1 MIRWADLAPRPGEDR
16 WLVGTL
22 LLFAATLPISIAV
35 SETLAF
41 LLVPLWIWRQA
52 RHGAP
57 AAERHGLLLIAIFLT
72 IALLASLMGL
82 RPLHSLDKMLRFLL
96 LVVALLIPL
105 LARPGTDL
113 LRRLALAFLAGTV
126 LKAGFDVVRIPVGA
140 WFTYQRLVAEGATT
154 PDLPH
159 AVSLADQ
166 ALFSQ
171 GTMRD
176 PQFYLVGLC
185 LVVAAWATGVR
196 RLRDPACWIPLLLL
210 AGALVLHFK
219 RGALMAAACVLL
231 VMAVLSRR
239 GRLLGALALVGLAL
253 AAVPQMR
260 DRALM
265 VRNEFTLSLQGRYP
279 IWTQVAPGLLRTH
292 PFGVGWKALRHE
304 DLRKHSRHVQQGLN
318 HLHNNALQVAVDF
331 GWLGLGAWLAWML
344 AEGVRMARAWARRR
358 AAGGPEAALALG
370 VLCGFVGLMLVGVV
384 EYNFGDTEIFMLL
397 CLLWGLGAALARAPA
412 AHPA

>member
-1 MIRWADLAPRPGEDR
+1 MTRWADVAPRPGEDR

-41 LLVPLWIWRQA
+41 LLVPLWWWQQA

-57 AAERHGLLLIAIFLT
+57 GPARRGLLLVAVFLT
-72 IALLASLMGL
+72 IALMSSLMGL

-96 LVVALLIPL
+96 LVVALLIPV
-105 LARPGTDL
+105 LARPGAEL
-113 LRRLALAFLAGTV
+113 PRRLALAFLAGTV
-126 LKAGFDVVRIPVGA
+126 LKAGYDVVRIPVGA

-154 PDLPH
+154 ANLPH

-185 LVVAAWATGVR
+185 LVVAAWATGAR
-196 RLRDPACWIPLLLL
+196 RWREPACWVPPLLM

-219 RGALMAAACVLL
+219 RGALMAAACVLI
-231 VMAVLSRR
+231 VMAALTRR
-239 GRLLGALALVGLAL
+239 GRLLAALALVGLAL

-260 DRALM
+260 DRVLM
-265 VRNEFTLSLQGRYP
+265 VRNEFTLSLKGRYP
-279 IWTQVAPGLLRTH
+279 LWTQAAPGLLRQH

-304 DLRKHSRHVQQGLN
+304 DLRRHTRYVQDGLN
-318 HLHNNALQVAVDF
+318 HLHNNALQIAVDF
-331 GWLGLGAWLAWML
+331 GWLGLAAWLTWML
-344 AEGVRMARAWARRR
+344 AEGGRMARAWRQWR
-358 AAGGPEAALALG
+358 AQRGSEAALALG

-412 AHPA
+412 AGAA